1 MIDKFLKNL
10 SMHSCS
16 SFLADS
22 KIGLEKESL
31 RVDKNGTISYKMHP
45 EQFGSSLT
53 NRYITTDYSEALIE
67 AITPPCGSHNEALRY
82 LDNIIGFVYKN
93 LDNEYLWP
101 ASMPCIIAGD
111 KSIPIAYYGHS
122 NQGRMKTTYRRGL
135 GNRYGRIMQVISG
148 IHFNYSF
155 SDKFWKLYSEFKS
168 SDKNIKNFKSQQYFI
183 ISRNLL
189 RNGWIIAYLFGCSP
203 AVCKSYLAGK
213 KTTLD
218 SFDEYTYYEKYAT
231 SLRMGDIGYQ
241 NNMEENMG
249 VHINYNSLEEYSKSL
264 DEAIKKPSS
273 EYNKIGVK
281 SEGYYKQ
288 LNSNILQIENEY
300 YSTIRPKPNLKLME
314 RPSKALLNKG
324 VEYIELRSIDNN
336 IFLNAGIDEDQM
348 YFIEL
353 LIIHSLFINEDK
365 IYSEEYLEIKNNL
378 INVAHNGRD
387 KNFKLKINNEDILI
401 TDVIKKIFMELK
413 EIANMMYVI
422 TKDEKYKKCI
432 TVQEKKVENQ
442 NLLPSNLVI
451 NSMINNKMS
460 FYEFCMEN
468 IWKQKKYFSNIQ
480 ADNNIEK
487 ILREETKL
495 SLKKKDYLESNNVE
509 SFEDYINKYY
519 KD

>member
-67 AITPPCGSHNEALRY
+67 TITPPCGSHNEALRY

-300 YSTIRPKPNLKLME
+300 YSTIRPKPNLKLTE

-495 SLKKKDYLESNNVE
+495 SLKKKDYLESNSVE

>member
-300 YSTIRPKPNLKLME
+300 YSTIRPKPNLKLTE

-422 TKDEKYKKCI
+422 TKDEKYKKSI

-495 SLKKKDYLESNNVE
+495 SLKKKDYLESNSVE

>member
-155 SDKFWKLYSEFKS
+155 SDKFWELYSEFKS

-231 SLRMGDIGYQ
+231 SFRMGDIGYQ

-300 YSTIRPKPNLKLME
+300 YSTIRPKPNLKLTE

-353 LIIHSLFINEDK
+353 LIIHSLFINENK

-378 INVAHNGRD
+378 INVAHNGKE

-401 TDVIKKIFMELK
+401 TDVMKKIFMELK

-422 TKDEKYKKCI
+422 TKDEKYKKSI

-468 IWKQKKYFSNIQ
+468 IWKQNKYFSNIQ

>member
-135 GNRYGRIMQVISG
+135 GNRYGRIMQGISG

-155 SDKFWKLYSEFKS
+155 SDKFWELYSEFKS

-231 SLRMGDIGYQ
+231 SFRMGDIGYQ

-300 YSTIRPKPNLKLME
+300 YSTIRPKPNLKLTE

-353 LIIHSLFINEDK
+353 LIIHSLFINENK

-378 INVAHNGRD
+378 INVAHNGKE

-401 TDVIKKIFMELK
+401 TDVMKKIFMELK

-422 TKDEKYKKCI
+422 TKDEKYKKSI

-468 IWKQKKYFSNIQ
+468 IWKQNKYFSNIQ

>member
-1 MIDKFLKNL
+1 MIDKFLQNL
-10 SMHSCS
+10 SIHSCS

-67 AITPPCGSHNEALRY
+67 TVTPPCNSHNEALRY
-82 LDNIIGFVYKN
+82 LDNIIGFIYKN

-111 KSIPIAYYGHS
+111 KSIPIAYYGQS
-122 NQGRMKTTYRRGL
+122 NPGRMKTTYRRGL

-155 SDKFWKLYSEFKS
+155 SDKFWKFYSEFKA
-168 SDKNIKNFKSQQYFI
+168 SDKSIKDFKSQQYFI

-189 RNGWIIAYLFGCSP
+189 RNGWVIAYLFGCSP

-241 NNMEENMG
+241 NNMEEDMG
-249 VHINYNSLEEYSKSL
+249 VHVNYNSLEEYSKSL

-300 YSTIRPKPNLKLME
+300 YSTVRPKPNLELTE
-314 RPSKALLNKG
+314 RPSKALLNEG

-353 LIIHSLFINEDK
+353 LIIHSLFINENRISSK
-365 IYSEEYLEIKNNL
+365 EYFEIKNNL
-378 INVAHNGRD
+378 TNVAHNGRD
-387 KNFKLKINNEDILI
+387 KNFKLKINNEDVLI
-401 TDVIKKIFMELK
+401 TDVIKKIFLELK
-413 EIANMMYVI
+413 EIANMMHLI
-422 TKDEKYKKCI
+422 TNDAKYKKSI
-432 TVQEKKVENQ
+432 EAQEEKIANQ
-442 NLLPSNLVI
+442 SLLPSNRVI
-451 NSMINNKMS
+451 NSMIDNKMS
-460 FYEFCMEN
+460 FYEFCMDN

-480 ADNNIEK
+480 VDNSIEK
-487 ILREETKL
+487 ILREETEL
-495 SLKKKDYLESNNVE
+495 SLEKKDYLENNNLE
-509 SFEDYINKYY
+509 SFEDYINKYFI
-519 KD
+519 D